1 MGNVVKGVGQG
12 VRAGGC
18 ALSRLRRQGVH
29 HALASACLAV
39 LLTGCAAIIPQSP
52 NAIFDLSAP
61 GQSGAARGG
70 PQVLVPQ
77 PTTVAALD
85 TNRIAARPSPSQYAY
100 LPDSQWSDVLPKLL
114 QARLVETLE
123 NSGKVR
129 AASVPGQG
137 LLIDYRLVVD
147 IRAFE
152 LKAEGA
158 VAEFGVR
165 LMDDRNGKIIR
176 SRVFRSVV
184 PVASAANPVVVAAL
198 DQAMDQAYLEIV
210 RWAFAR

>member
-1 MGNVVKGVGQG
+1 M
-12 VRAGGC
+12 
-18 ALSRLRRQGVH
+18 
-29 HALASACLAV
+29 
-39 LLTGCAAIIPQSP
+39 
-52 NAIFDLSAP
+52 
-61 GQSGAARGG
+61 
-70 PQVLVPQ
+70 PQ